1 MYKKF
6 KKMFILLTAVLFLGN
21 SVMASGVGCINYQKV
36 QDNYPYAQK
45 VIKEVEAKALALQ
58 QYITDKEKEFKS
70 IDTPLKK
77 KAFEDKITAEFKDK
91 ENAFIN
97 YKLKKEEEIYKKIQ
111 DAAKAVMIEQ
121 HLDAIIDYRA
131 MFTGGIDI
139 SDLVIE
145 KLKGGKQ

>member
-1 MYKKF
+1 MHKL
-6 KKMFILLTAVLFLGN
+6 KKMFILLTSVLFLGN
-21 SVMASGVGCINYQKV
+21 TVMASGVGSINYQKV

-77 KAFEDKITAEFKDK
+77 KAFEDKITVEFKDK

-111 DAAKAVMIEQ
+111 EAAKAVMVEQ
-121 HLDAIIDYRA
+121 NLDAVIDYRV
-131 MFTGGIDI
+131 MFTGGVDI

>member
-1 MYKKF
+1 MHKL
-6 KKMFILLTAVLFLGN
+6 KKMFILLTSVLFLGN
-21 SVMASGVGCINYQKV
+21 TVMAAGVGSINYQKV

-77 KAFEDKITAEFKDK
+77 KAFEDKITVEFKDK

-111 DAAKAVMIEQ
+111 EAAKAVMIEQ
-121 HLDAIIDYRA
+121 NLDAVIDYRV

-145 KLKGGKQ
+145 KLKGGK

>member
-1 MYKKF
+1 MHKL
-6 KKMFILLTAVLFLGN
+6 KKMFILLTSVLFLGN
-21 SVMASGVGCINYQKV
+21 TVMASGVGSINYQKV

-77 KAFEDKITAEFKDK
+77 KAFEDKITVEFKDK

-111 DAAKAVMIEQ
+111 EAAKAVMVEQ
-121 HLDAIIDYRA
+121 NLDAVIDYRV
-131 MFTGGIDI
+131 MFIGGVDI

>member
-1 MYKKF
+1 MHKL
-6 KKMFILLTAVLFLGN
+6 KKMFILLTSVLFLGN
-21 SVMASGVGCINYQKV
+21 TVMAAGVGSINYQKV

-45 VIKEVEAKALALQ
+45 VIKDVEAKALALQ

-77 KAFEDKITAEFKDK
+77 KAFEDKITIEFKEK

-111 DAAKAVMIEQ
+111 EAAKAVMIEQ
-121 HLDAIIDYRA
+121 NLDAVIDYRV

-145 KLKGGKQ
+145 KLKGGK

>member
-6 KKMFILLTAVLFLGN
+6 KKMFILLSAILFLGN
-21 SVMASGVGCINYQKV
+21 SVMASGVGCINYQKI

-58 QYITDKEKEFKS
+58 QYITDKEKEFKA

-121 HLDAIIDYRA
+121 NLDAVIDYRV
-131 MFTGGIDI
+131 MFTGGVDI
-139 SDLVIE
+139 TDLVIE
-145 KLKGGKQ
+145 KLKGGK

>member
-1 MYKKF
+1 MYKL
-6 KKMFILLTAVLFLGN
+6 KKMFILLTSVLFLGN
-21 SVMASGVGCINYQKV
+21 TVMASGVGSINYQKV

-77 KAFEDKITAEFKDK
+77 KAFEDKITVEFKDK

-111 DAAKAVMIEQ
+111 EAAKAVMVEQ
-121 HLDAIIDYRA
+121 NLDAVIDYRV
-131 MFTGGIDI
+131 MFIGGVDI

>member
-1 MYKKF
+1 MHKF
-6 KKMFILLTAVLFLGN
+6 KKLFVLLTSVLFLGN
-21 SVMASGVGCINYQKV
+21 TVMAAGVGSINYQKV

-77 KAFEDKITAEFKDK
+77 KAFEDKITVEFKDK

-111 DAAKAVMIEQ
+111 EAAKAVMIEQ
-121 HLDAIIDYRA
+121 NLDAVIDYRV
-131 MFTGGIDI
+131 MFTGGVDI

-145 KLKGGKQ
+145 KLKGGK

>member
-1 MYKKF
+1 MHKL
-6 KKMFILLTAVLFLGN
+6 KKMFILLTSVLFLGN
-21 SVMASGVGCINYQKV
+21 TVMAAGVGSINYQKV

-45 VIKEVEAKALALQ
+45 VIKDVEAKALALQ

-77 KAFEDKITAEFKDK
+77 KAFEDKITVEFKDK

-111 DAAKAVMIEQ
+111 EAAKAVMVEQ
-121 HLDAIIDYRA
+121 NLDAVIDYRV
-131 MFTGGIDI
+131 MFTGGVDI